1 MSDQRNRLWAAYCR
15 QMAEMTYKL
24 ADWCDDA
31 ELMQA
36 YIALGARWV
45 NRGID
50 GPKREG
56 ELDLATTETA
66 NLLAA

>member
-1 MSDQRNRLWAAYCR
+1 
-15 QMAEMTYKL
+15 
-24 ADWCDDA
+24 
-31 ELMQA
+31 
-36 YIALGARWV
+36 V